1 MRPGRC
7 DIALVLAL
15 LPGISGAWDALVAP
29 AAASSAQLGVSE
41 LPGRFSVVSWNV
53 HKETD
58 SVFTSELGA
67 LLDSTSADLVLLQE
81 CVHPGGS
88 RLDSALEG
96 RAWALSA
103 NLRTGASEAATG
115 VLTASSSLQGF
126 EAMLSRGGEPLL
138 GTRKPMLATLH
149 RAAGGP
155 LLAIN
160 LHALNFSLG
169 VNGFRQ
175 QLGDVAKVAA
185 SHAGPVLVAGDFNT
199 WSARRLR
206 VADSVLG
213 AASLVR
219 LDFGDA
225 ERDKRRAFGRPLD
238 QIYYDPRRLRPVPG
252 ASGVPLRFRSSDHP
266 PLVAGF
272 EMVRDQ
278 RPAE

>member
-1 MRPGRC
+1 MRRTRS

-15 LPGISGAWDALVAP
+15 LPGLSGAWEALVAP
-29 AAASSAQLGVSE
+29 EAASSARLGASE
-41 LPGRFSVVSWNV
+41 LPRRFSVVSWNV

-58 SVFTSELGA
+58 SVFASELGA
-67 LLDSTSADLVLLQE
+67 LLDSARADLVLLQE
-81 CVHPGGS
+81 CVHPGGE
-88 RLDSALEG
+88 RFDAALEG

-103 NLRTGASEAATG
+103 NLRTGASKAATG

-126 EAMLSRGGEPLL
+126 DAMLSRGREPLL
-138 GTRKPMLATLH
+138 GTRKPTLATLH

-160 LHALNFSLG
+160 LHALNFSPG
-169 VNGFRQ
+169 MDGFRQ
-175 QLGDVAKVAA
+175 QLGGAAKAGA

-199 WSARRLR
+199 WSVRRLR

-225 ERDKRRAFGRPLD
+225 ERDKRRAFGHPLD

-272 EMVRDQ
+272 EIVGDQ
-278 RPAE
+278 RPTE

>member
-1 MRPGRC
+1 MRRTRFES
-7 DIALVLAL
+7 ALVLAL
-15 LPGISGAWDALVAP
+15 LPGISGAWEALVAP
-29 AAASSAQLGVSE
+29 AAASSARLGSSE

-67 LLDSTSADLVLLQE
+67 LLDSTRADLALLQE
-81 CVHPGGS
+81 CVHLRGG
-88 RLDSALEG
+88 RFDSALEG

-103 NLRTGASEAATG
+103 NLRTGASKAATG

-126 EAMLSRGGEPLL
+126 EAMLSRGGEPLV

-160 LHALNFSLG
+160 LHALNFSPG
-169 VNGFRQ
+169 IDGFRQ
-175 QLGDVAKVAA
+175 QLVDVAKVVA

-206 VADSVLG
+206 VADSVMG
-213 AASLVR
+213 AVSLVR
-219 LDFGDA
+219 LDFGGA
-225 ERDKRRAFGRPLD
+225 ERDKRRAFGHPLD

-272 EMVRDQ
+272 EIVGDQ